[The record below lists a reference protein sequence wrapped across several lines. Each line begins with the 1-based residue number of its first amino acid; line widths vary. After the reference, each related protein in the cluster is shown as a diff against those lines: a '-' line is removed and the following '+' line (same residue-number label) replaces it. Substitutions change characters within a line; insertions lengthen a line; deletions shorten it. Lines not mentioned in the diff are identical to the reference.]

1 MGVTLAVLLFF
12 AIVLGLAALPL
23 LPGFVEL
30 RRRADTRP
38 LRVVR
43 ASDVDIR
50 YFARGF
56 RAWVDAKLGEPLAAA
71 RASGEMVGGDLPDGT
86 RFAALPTGGVPALRR
101 GAKGP
106 AVCRQVVAACG
117 DLRLPP
123 RALYEMEIFAEGT
136 LEGGEG
142 NVYRALLA
150 GHDIHLERGSSTL
163 RWLHAGGSV
172 LAREEC
178 RLFGRASADEVLR
191 LETGCR
197 FERLHAP
204 TVAFAAPG
212 PPAPQN
218 GHRQALEPGEVAGL
232 DEAAAGRWLVRG
244 SLTVPAGR
252 LVASDLI
259 VTGSL
264 RILTGAR
271 IAGSVKSHG
280 DLVLEDRACVD
291 GSVVTERDLR
301 IGRSCRIG
309 GPVAAEGDAFV
320 GTGTRLGSAESPT
333 TLSVRRLR
341 IEAGAVAHGSVWAHA
356 GGEVLP
362 FRNGGPAPAA
372 NGSEG

>member
-1 MGVTLAVLLFF
+1 M
-12 AIVLGLAALPL
+12 
-23 LPGFVEL
+23 
-30 RRRADTRP
+30 
-38 LRVVR
+38 
-43 ASDVDIR
+43 
-50 YFARGF
+50 
-56 RAWVDAKLGEPLAAA
+56 
-71 RASGEMVGGDLPDGT
+71 
-86 RFAALPTGGVPALRR
+86 PALQR

-106 AVCRQVVAACG
+106 AVCRQVIAACG

-123 RALYEMEIFAEGT
+123 RALYELEVFAEGNI
-136 LEGGEG
+136 EGGEA

-150 GHDIHLERGSSTL
+150 GRDIHLDRGSSAL

-178 RLFGRASADEVLR
+178 RLYGRASADEVLR
-191 LETGCR
+191 LEAGCR

-218 GHRQALEPGEVAGL
+218 GERRVLELADVERVI
-232 DEAAAGRWLVRG
+232 EAAAGRWLVRG

-252 LVASDLI
+252 LVTSDLV

-264 RILTGAR
+264 RISAGAR
-271 IAGSVKSHG
+271 VAGSVKSHG
-280 DLVLEDRACVD
+280 DLILEDRACVD

-301 IGRSCRIG
+301 VGRSCRIG
-309 GPVAAEGDAFV
+309 GPVSAEGDAFV

-333 TLSVRRLR
+333 TLSVRRLG
-341 IEAGAVAHGSVWAHA
+341 IEAGAVAHGTVWAHA

-362 FRNGGPAPAA
+362 YRNGGPAPAA
-372 NGSEG
+372 NVSEGR